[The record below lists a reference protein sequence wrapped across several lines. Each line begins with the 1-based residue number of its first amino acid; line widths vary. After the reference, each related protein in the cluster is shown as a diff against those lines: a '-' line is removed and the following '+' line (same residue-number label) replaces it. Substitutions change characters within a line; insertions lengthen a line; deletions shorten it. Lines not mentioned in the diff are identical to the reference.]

1 MTTIWIILAYFLILT
16 VHNVYRHFKV
26 KSQEDFMVAG
36 RRLSIK
42 VMVFTLICTWIG
54 SGTFIAGAE
63 YAYKAG
69 WSSLWMPAGAW
80 VGIVFI
86 YFVAGKV
93 RTFGQFTVGDIL
105 EERYGPVARLV
116 GAVAIII
123 AFTTIVSYQFRAGGI
138 ILEVVTDGKI
148 NAALGQT
155 LTAGFVILFTALAGM
170 VAVAYTDLPNG
181 IIILLA
187 CCTAAPIVVMAAG
200 GWHAAGEV
208 LPATHFNV
216 FSKDF
221 GQYPVLKALGYCLS
235 TMLLLMGI
243 QSMYQKF
250 YSAKTPRAARVA
262 VVFWIFGTVVVE
274 VIVIVIAIYGAS
286 YFWNAQPP
294 IRPESVVLQAA
305 RKMMPGWAV
314 WAGFLLIAAACA
326 VVVSTGMN
334 YLLSPSTNVMRD
346 IWQRFIRPQASQK
359 EMLWLQKIVVVC
371 LGFGAWLMIFVPT
384 VLGRDI
390 SVLEIALFA
399 YTLYGISI
407 TPALVAALVWK
418 RVTRPAGVASI
429 FSGAFVTLLWE
440 VALPNAFPGIMRSGD
455 AFGIPGIFPA
465 FIVSVG
471 CLVVISLLTPPPP
484 KETLAKLFP
493 EKGGS

>member
-1 MTTIWIILAYFLILT
+1 MTTVWIILAYFLVLT
-16 VHNVYRHFKV
+16 VLNLYRNFKV

-63 YAYKAG
+63 YAWKAG

-80 VGIVFI
+80 VGILLI
-86 YFVAGKV
+86 YFLAGRI

-105 EERYGPVARLV
+105 EERYGKIARIF
-116 GAVAIII
+116 GAVTIII

-138 ILEVVTDGKI
+138 ILEVVTDGTI

-155 LTAGFVILFTALAGM
+155 ITAGFVILFTALAGM

-181 IIILLA
+181 IMILAA
-187 CCTAAPIVVMAAG
+187 CCIAAPIIVMSAG
-200 GWHAAGEV
+200 GWHAASQT
-208 LPATHFNV
+208 LPETHFRV
-216 FSKDF
+216 FAEDF
-221 GQYPVLKALGYCLS
+221 GRYPVLKGLGYCLS

-250 YSAKTPRAARVA
+250 YSARTPKAARVA
-262 VVFWIFGTVVVE
+262 VIFWVIGTVVVE
-274 VIVIVIAIYGAS
+274 VIVIVIAVYGTAH
-286 YFWNAQPP
+286 FWNHHPP
-294 IRPESVVLQAA
+294 IKPESVVLQAA
-305 RKMMPGWAV
+305 RHMMPPWAT
-314 WAGFLLIAAACA
+314 WAGTLLIAAACA

-346 IWQRFIRPQASQK
+346 LWQRFIRPGAGPR
-359 EMLWLQKIVVVC
+359 EMVWLQKGVIVF
-371 LGFGAWLMIFVPT
+371 LGFCAWLMIFVPT
-384 VLGRDI
+384 LMGRDV
-390 SVLEIALFA
+390 SVLKFAYFA
-399 YTLYGISI
+399 YTMYGISI
-407 TPALVAALVWK
+407 TPALVAALIWK
-418 RVTRPAGVASI
+418 RATRPAGVASI
-429 FSGAFVTLLWE
+429 FSGAVVTLAWE
-440 VALPNAFPGIMRSGD
+440 VVFPNFLPGVMQGGD

-465 FIVSVG
+465 FVVSVG

-484 KETLAKLFP
+484 RESLARLFP
-493 EKGGS
+493 GP